1 MCLNVQI
8 YINILQQV
16 THMEY
21 EIITLLLELGNNL
34 SHKVYHLLLQGMW
47 VGSLVWED
55 HTCHGVTE
63 PCPRACA
70 QQQEKPLQ

>member
-34 SHKVYHLLLQGMW
+34 SHKVYHLLLQGVW
-47 VGSLVWED
+47 VGWNEMQAVS
-55 HTCHGVTE
+55 TE
-63 PCPRACA
+63 PWAEA
-70 QQQEKPLQ
+70 HLLHHLLPLSAKL